1 MLYVREG
8 LVDAAAAADLSGN
21 AGAAMMITENVA
33 VSAS

>member
-8 LVDAAAAADLSGN
+8 LVDADENLLGN

>member
-8 LVDAAAAADLSGN
+8 LAAAAADLSGN